1 MIDDSFDYI
10 EQATPPRIPFPL
22 PGPGAYAPS
31 VTNNGLDIVDLD
43 QRAVELSAQIVARA
57 AASELGR
64 PTPCAAWNLGELLD
78 HMITQHYGFAAA
90 SSGRGGDPGVWQLV
104 HPAEPIADYPAAA
117 RHVIDA
123 FARPET
129 LERSFELP
137 EISPALKFPA
147 ARAISFHFVD
157 YIVHG
162 WDVARSLD
170 VPFELSPDLA
180 EAALVIARRV
190 PDGESRLA
198 EGAAFRPGIPSPPD
212 GTALDQVLAALGR
225 SPAWRP

>member
-1 MIDDSFDYI
+1 M
-10 EQATPPRIPFPL
+10 
-22 PGPGAYAPS
+22 
-31 VTNNGLDIVDLD
+31 
-43 QRAVELSAQIVARA
+43 ELSAQIVAQA
-57 AASELGR
+57 APPDLGR
-64 PTPCAAWNLGELLD
+64 PTPCAAWTLRELLD

-90 SSGRGGDPGVWQLV
+90 SSGRASDPGLWQV
-104 HPAEPIADYPAAA
+104 VRPANPIADYPAAA
-117 RHVIDA
+117 RHVIAA

-129 LERSFELP
+129 LQCSFELP
-137 EISPALKFPA
+137 EISPTLKFPA
-147 ARAISFHFVD
+147 ARAIRFHFLD

-170 VPFELSPDLA
+170 VSFGLSPDLA
-180 EAALVIARRV
+180 QAALVIARRV

-198 EGAAFRPGIPSPPD
+198 ERAAFRPGIPPPPD